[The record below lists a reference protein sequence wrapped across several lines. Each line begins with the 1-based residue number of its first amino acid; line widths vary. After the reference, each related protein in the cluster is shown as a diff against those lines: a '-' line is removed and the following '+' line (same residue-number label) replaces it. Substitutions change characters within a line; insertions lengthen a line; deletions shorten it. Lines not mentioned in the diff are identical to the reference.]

1 MTIDLAYIPE
11 GGLTEY
17 FVDKDTGEPLAAGIV
32 KFWIDSNRVVSKDVY
47 QITGAEPN
55 YTFTSLGATLVLSSV
70 GTFEDNLGNP
80 VIPYYYPY
88 DSNGDVELYYVTVES
103 SGNIAQFTR
112 SAWPHVDSTSVNPDV
127 ADELVAH
134 NNLISNGTFVD
145 VLFPEAYY
153 PTPTS
158 HIYTVTGSQVTSVA
172 PGWDLV
178 TSGAGTVT
186 VSRVANTS
194 IAPND
199 PAVVS
204 VNPPYALRI
213 IGSGGTLT
221 TLTLRQRLEESPRLD
236 ANSYI
241 SAYILAAA
249 NAGSEQLTVTYD
261 PSGGTTVT
269 LIAAVVG
276 SGGQYEPFNSV
287 EAIVAPFN
295 TDSAITGYV
304 DIIVGLESDCDITI
318 SCVQIVSVATET
330 IIGYNQQ
337 TTARERDFLSHYYMP
352 QVQHKPIPSWLVG
365 WDFPLNPLQFNGNGT
380 VAAQAIGANK
390 SFYAWD
396 QTIVFQSVNSGVSI
410 SRSTGGSFVM
420 TSTSVSPATG
430 QVGIIQYLDRAHI
443 LPLLHDS
450 VSVNI
455 AAYTSAASAVTASV
469 ELYYTE
475 DANLPAM
482 GSNNSIVSSLNSDG
496 SVNSTNGTWVKI
508 PRINNLGTATFKIQ
522 PKVTEEF
529 FDYHFNG
536 WDLEGISATNTA
548 TYFAIVIGTEGISS
562 PTTISFLSVG
572 LCSGEVPTRPAP
584 QTADQVLQECQRY
597 YESSYPAGVAPATAS
612 QAGAIFRLQYGVDTG
627 AQRRGYSRSFGVEYK
642 TQKRK
647 TPNFEIYNDNTGAS
661 NEVSPWQNVTG
672 ATATRLAG
680 VTFLNVATPSS
691 GNWILKG
698 SDTKQIFYAV
708 ENSVAFFGV
717 ITADPAPE
725 AFITFHYTADS
736 RLGIVN

>member
-1 MTIDLAYIPE
+1 MTDFVRGACPIWLLDDLTGNLLDDTYYVFFLESTLPYLPQGVYRDFSATVPWDNPLQVQADGTLPNNLYFDPDAVYRIEIRHGNTQADALIRLVENYVPLGAEPTPVDDTNAHVENLMTNPQFFDVNFQTDVTFQTTSTITQIAPGWEIEKTAGVTTVTVAQLSFPGDNNVATNASYAISITSAGTGTIILRQKFDNTGGLFASGAVTLALTAAYSGTVVDLHAELVYSAGTAPTEIFNPVKTLTTT
-11 GGLTEY
+11 LTEY
-17 FVDKDTGEPLAAGIV
+17 TGHSDVPVSANPDAAADAYTALELSWAAGATV
-32 KFWIDSNRVVSKDVY
+32 K
-47 QITGAEPN
+47 IT
-55 YTFTSLGATLVLSSV
+55 SVQLVAT
-70 GTFEDNLGNP
+70 
-80 VIPYYYPY
+80 
-88 DSNGDVELYYVTVES
+88 S
-103 SGNIAQFTR
+103 SG
-112 SAWPHVDSTSVNPDV
+112 STQ
-127 ADELVAH
+127 E
-134 NNLISNGTFVD
+134 IS
-145 VLFPEAYY
+145 Y
-153 PTPTS
+153 
-158 HIYTVTGSQVTSVA
+158 
-172 PGWDLV
+172 
-178 TSGAGTVT
+178 
-186 VSRVANTS
+186 
-194 IAPND
+194 
-199 PAVVS
+199 
-204 VNPPYALRI
+204 
-213 IGSGGTLT
+213 
-221 TLTLRQRLEESPRLD
+221 
-236 ANSYI
+236 
-241 SAYILAAA
+241 
-249 NAGSEQLTVTYD
+249 
-261 PSGGTTVT
+261 
-269 LIAAVVG
+269 
-276 SGGQYEPFNSV
+276 
-287 EAIVAPFN
+287 
-295 TDSAITGYV
+295 
-304 DIIVGLESDCDITI
+304 
-318 SCVQIVSVATET
+318 
-330 IIGYNQQ
+330 QQ
-337 TTARERDFLSHYYMP
+337 TPLERQVDHEFHYYKS
-352 QVQHKPIPSWLVG
+352 QLIQKPIPSWLVG
-365 WDFPLNPLQFNGNGT
+365 WDFPLNPVQFNGTGT

-584 QTADQVLQECQRY
+584 QTADQVLHECQRY

-680 VTFLNVATPSS
+680 VTFLNVATPPS

>member
-1 MTIDLAYIPE
+1 MTDFVRGACPIWLLDDLTGNLLDDTYYVFFLENTLPYLPQGVYRDFSATVPWDNPLQVQADGTLPNNLYFDPDAVYRIEIRHGNTQADALIRLVENYVPLGAEPTPVDDTNAHVENLMTNPQFFDVNFQTDVTFQTTSTITQIAPGWEIEKTAGVTTVTVAQLSFPGDNNVATNASYAISITSAGTGTIILRQKFDNTGGLFASGAVTLALTAAYSGTVVDLHAELVYSAGTAPTEIFNPVKTLTTT
-11 GGLTEY
+11 LTEY
-17 FVDKDTGEPLAAGIV
+17 TGHSDVPVSANPDTAADAYTALELSWAAGATV
-32 KFWIDSNRVVSKDVY
+32 KI
-47 QITGAEPN
+47 
-55 YTFTSLGATLVLSSV
+55 
-70 GTFEDNLGNP
+70 
-80 VIPYYYPY
+80 
-88 DSNGDVELYYVTVES
+88 
-103 SGNIAQFTR
+103 
-112 SAWPHVDSTSVNPDV
+112 TSVQ
-127 ADELVAH
+127 LVA
-134 NNLISNGTFVD
+134 T
-145 VLFPEAYY
+145 
-153 PTPTS
+153 
-158 HIYTVTGSQVTSVA
+158 
-172 PGWDLV
+172 
-178 TSGAGTVT
+178 
-186 VSRVANTS
+186 
-194 IAPND
+194 
-199 PAVVS
+199 
-204 VNPPYALRI
+204 
-213 IGSGGTLT
+213 
-221 TLTLRQRLEESPRLD
+221 
-236 ANSYI
+236 
-241 SAYILAAA
+241 
-249 NAGSEQLTVTYD
+249 
-261 PSGGTTVT
+261 PSGST
-269 LIAAVVG
+269 
-276 SGGQYEPFNSV
+276 QE
-287 EAIVAPFN
+287 
-295 TDSAITGYV
+295 
-304 DIIVGLESDCDITI
+304 I
-318 SCVQIVSVATET
+318 S
-330 IIGYNQQ
+330 YQQ
-337 TTARERDFLSHYYMP
+337 TPLERQVDHEFHYYKS
-352 QVQHKPIPSWLVG
+352 QLIQKPIPSWLVG

-612 QAGAIFRLQYGVDTG
+612 QASAIFRLQYGVDTG